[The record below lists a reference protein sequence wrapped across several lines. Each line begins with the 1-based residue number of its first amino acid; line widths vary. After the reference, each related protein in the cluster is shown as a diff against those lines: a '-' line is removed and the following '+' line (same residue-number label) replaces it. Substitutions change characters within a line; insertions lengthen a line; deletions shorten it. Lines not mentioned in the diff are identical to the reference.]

1 MIIFWSLIG
10 LLTLLAI
17 GFICYPL
24 LVANSKQ
31 GSRPS
36 YVLAVILSA
45 ATVMLGLSIYC
56 YWGKGILIA
65 DLLAKNH
72 DAGLAK
78 QQLAKFG
85 SRENVVIALRAQLE
99 KLPMDAN
106 AAKGW
111 YILGKLYFNDKNYP
125 EAISAFDKAA
135 RLKPTEPDYLLQLVS
150 AKFYIHHR
158 LDDNDKR
165 LINAL
170 IKSSPQNINAINLLA
185 LDAYQQGQYAVA
197 TRHWESLLQY
207 FPPDSEDSK
216 ALLEMIRQSQQHLLT
231 KSSLDEIKETQKEK
245 VKVNVIVTTATEY
258 KSAIKPSDTLFVYA
272 LPMEGPKIP
281 LAVVRTTANHF
292 PVNLTLDESQS
303 MIPGRSLA
311 TVNRYYIEARVSKS
325 GNAKPEEGDLVGKS
339 EEVKQGE
346 VKVKLNSKIGFRSS

>member
-10 LLTLLAI
+10 LLTLFAI
-17 GFICYPL
+17 SFICYPL
-24 LVANSKQ
+24 LIANSKQ

-45 ATVMLGLSIYC
+45 ATLIMGLSVYC

-85 SRENVVIALRAQLE
+85 SRQNVVIALRAQLE

-111 YILGKLYFNDKNYP
+111 YILGKLYFNDKNYT
-125 EAISAFDKAA
+125 EAISAFDKAV
-135 RLKPTEPDYLLQLVS
+135 RLKPTESDYILQLVS

-165 LINAL
+165 LLANL
-170 IKSSPQNINAINLLA
+170 IKSSPQNVNAINLLA
-185 LDAYQQGQYAVA
+185 LDAYQQGHYAAA

-207 FPPDSEDSK
+207 FSPDSEDSK
-216 ALLEMIRQSQQHLLT
+216 ALLEMIRQSQQHLLAKKGGVKINVT
-231 KSSLDEIKETQKEK
+231 VTLSKEL
-245 VKVNVIVTTATEY
+245 TT
-258 KSAIKPSDTLFVYA
+258 AIKPSDTLFVYA

-311 TVNRYYIEARVSKS
+311 TVNQYYIEARVSKS

-346 VKVKLNSKIGFRSS
+346 VKVKLNSKIGF